1 MTTTPNPTAQGLR
14 SILLHVDAAPR
25 CAERLRVAQALAAR
39 HGAALDLL
47 YAVTPAVLA
56 QPLGVAEAAA
66 ASMQLLQEVD
76 DQRRQAAERL
86 VREAGAGT
94 AWAVTAQATPL
105 AGFVEQ
111 ALFADLLVMG
121 QHDRSQPWEAGT
133 PADFVESVLVTSG
146 KPALVLP
153 YVGRFETLA
162 ESVLLAWK
170 PTREAAHA
178 LAAAL
183 PLLRR
188 ARALHVVG
196 TVDEERPRLAA
207 CLARHGVAA
216 AVHHHAPLGEQA
228 GELLLSLASELGA
241 DLLVMGCYGHSRARE
256 LVLGGAS
263 RTVLQSMT
271 LPVLMAH

>member
-1 MTTTPNPTAQGLR
+1 MNTVPNISAQGLR

-47 YAVTPAVLA
+47 YAVTPAVLS
-56 QPLGVAEAAA
+56 QPLGLAEAAA
-66 ASMQLLQEVD
+66 ATMQVLQEVD
-76 DQRRQAAERL
+76 DERRHAAEHM
-86 VREAGAGT
+86 VREAGAGA
-94 AWAVTAQATPL
+94 AWTVASEASPL
-105 AGFVEQ
+105 AGLAEQ

-121 QHDRSQPWEAGT
+121 QHDAAQPWLAGT
-133 PADFVESVLVTSG
+133 PADFVESVLLSSG

-153 YVGRFETLA
+153 FVGRFETIG
-162 ESVLLAWK
+162 ERVLLAWK

-183 PLLRR
+183 PLLRG
-188 ARALHVVG
+188 ARELHVVG
-196 TVDEERPRLAA
+196 ASDDERPRLAT
-207 CLARHGVAA
+207 CLARHGVGATPR
-216 AVHHHAPLGEQA
+216 HHAALEGNA
-228 GELLLSLASELGA
+228 GELLLSLASEFDA

-256 LVLGGAS
+256 WVLGGAT